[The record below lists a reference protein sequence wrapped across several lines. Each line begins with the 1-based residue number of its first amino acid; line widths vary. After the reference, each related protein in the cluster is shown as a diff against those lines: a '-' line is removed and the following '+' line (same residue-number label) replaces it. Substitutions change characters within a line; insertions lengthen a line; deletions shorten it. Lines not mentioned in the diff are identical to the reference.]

1 MLCTM
6 RDIRPSRRLPL
17 LLTLLCLALPM
28 RGQDSITFKTQDPGK
43 GVVEV
48 GGNWRF
54 HTGDELAWA
63 QPEHDDSS
71 WEQLRGDKTWGA
83 QTHPSYVGFAWY
95 RKPIEVDGASGQLT
109 ILMPPVDDAY
119 ELYWNGKKIG
129 GSGSLPP
136 NAHWDAVPRATTFP
150 LPSNSGVLAV
160 RVWKSILASVD
171 TTTLGGMEAAPRI
184 GDSAYLSLLTKATD
198 MGQERRRLPVLI
210 SSSLMLVTG
219 LISLLAFM
227 RERRR
232 WLYFWLALYLIAIG
246 ARGIHNVLNTGVGFF
261 ANQVFIQ
268 ISSCVSD
275 LSLWALLLALFG
287 LERERSWRRWT
298 LWLAGLYLAAQTVDI
313 ITLYYW
319 QSGGKAL
326 VWTDAVTTAV
336 YTIAPLYIVAI
347 LIGGLRRR
355 RQIDL
360 WPLASIISFQGLWE
374 FVRGIAGQGLQIT
387 HWGGLLTWMQNV
399 GFSLGDYRFDM
410 RPILGALLFVTLVFT
425 VAREQYLERR
435 RQARMEME
443 VRSAREVQQVLV
455 PEAVP
460 AVPGFA
466 IDSVY
471 KPAAELGGDFF
482 QVISLPDASTL
493 MVIGDVS
500 GKGLKAAMTVSLIVG
515 TLRTLAD
522 YTQEPA
528 EILRGMNRRLCG
540 RVRDGFATC
549 VVLRVKPNGEATIA
563 NAGHLSPFRD
573 GEELPLSGALPLG
586 LSAEAAYE
594 ELLFRLQEGETLTL
608 YTDGIVEARSATGEL
623 YGFERVQK
631 LAQESKS
638 AEQFVEAACAF
649 GQEDDITVLSIRR
662 LAAAEEPAKARVSL
676 TAQIAT
682 V

>member
-1 MLCTM
+1 
-6 RDIRPSRRLPL
+6 
-17 LLTLLCLALPM
+17 
-28 RGQDSITFKTQDPGK
+28 
-43 GVVEV
+43 
-48 GGNWRF
+48 
-54 HTGDELAWA
+54 
-63 QPEHDDSS
+63 
-71 WEQLRGDKTWGA
+71 
-83 QTHPSYVGFAWY
+83 
-95 RKPIEVDGASGQLT
+95 
-109 ILMPPVDDAY
+109 
-119 ELYWNGKKIG
+119 
-129 GSGSLPP
+129 
-136 NAHWDAVPRATTFP
+136 
-150 LPSNSGVLAV
+150 
-160 RVWKSILASVD
+160 
-171 TTTLGGMEAAPRI
+171 
-184 GDSAYLSLLTKATD
+184 
-198 MGQERRRLPVLI
+198 
-210 SSSLMLVTG
+210 
-219 LISLLAFM
+219 
-227 RERRR
+227 
-232 WLYFWLALYLIAIG
+232 
-246 ARGIHNVLNTGVGFF
+246 
-261 ANQVFIQ
+261 
-268 ISSCVSD
+268 
-275 LSLWALLLALFG
+275 LLLALFG

-399 GFSLGDYRFDM
+399 GFSLGDHRFDM

-631 LAQESKS
+631 LAQESNS
-638 AEQFVEAACAF
+638 AEQIVEAACTF
-649 GQEDDITVLSIRR
+649 GQQDDITVLSIRR
-662 LAAAEEPAKARVSL
+662 LAAAEEPAKARVNL